1 MNDGVVAG
9 LAVTAYRPGDEK
21 GPEPGAERA
30 SGERATVFAEKYAE
44 KQNAAEAKL
53 RAAATAADETSASNA
68 PTPVAVSAVP
78 REGPALGGSP
88 VFVAG
93 ADLSPASSFCLFRF
107 GVAAAEA
114 EAEERNANEFLGRP
128 ASAAPGVFVS
138 SALMACERPPAPA
151 WAGALMSAHVEV
163 GSPALGWSAS
173 GTAAFVPRRGGAATR
188 VHPRRLPSE
197 GGAETTVFSDARN
210 ANFAFLAS
218 CRFGTIGPVLGVE
231 SLRGETGEGE
241 TACVSPAMAPRREVR
256 VYGSDPEASG
266 SLFSTGAG
274 TTARVDETDLVA
286 RDAKRSYRSSLQEP
300 AETTQRLTETSALGS
315 QTAVLARLDAL
326 ASAVAAGAAVTGVR
340 FPEKKSVPAEFGGA
354 VALEGVFPAAFSSG
368 AFLDLFGTQITCRFG
383 SVTVAGRRID
393 GTSVECAAPSA
404 KPGAK
409 RVAVDGA
416 AGDVALEHVARTF
429 SLSSS
434 SSSADAADAADFFGL
449 IEQNSEDAFFS
460 GFANPEIRGETRVVH
475 YAGGS
480 DVFADA
486 RGFVRFELSEPFVF
500 GKKTGSGGEARYA
513 SSATTLFCAFDDD
526 VFARARLVSS
536 VSGTC
541 DAPFSFSR
549 TSARAGTSAGTS
561 AVDTKTSA
569 PSRTRRAFVVSR
581 DQKAPPFDART
592 SFAVATKDTFVFS
605 TTRRASFAPRFS
617 PVVSGAAP
625 SVADAAG
632 GTTVAL
638 FGALLFDAHRDNLA
652 SPASLAWCR
661 FGSLGPVLGRR
672 EDDDD
677 GFAGALACVAPARA
691 PARGVPVTAF
701 DAFEGSSDV
710 LVAFVNRPASAFAVP
725 SFVVR
730 NEGGIG
736 DRLSTVT
743 VHFAGRRAPRAVA
756 PAPAG
761 PAFDVLELSVPG
773 AAGFAVP
780 FALET
785 MDAAAVI
792 LAVPSVVS
800 ADGGSVVRLA
810 GARVGA
816 LSFGSRGENVW
827 CAFLDPDAGLNAATM
842 AVTFSSALAACESP
856 PVRGTPS
863 DALFGRVDAVKDA
876 ASHALLFDSN
886 AATSVRGASFARVTP
901 VFATAASPA
910 SADWLASPTV
920 TLTLKRSG
928 AASPLADQSSCWIGV
943 VGPIRARR
951 VSASEVACVAP
962 AHAGKRTAPVRLL
975 SDLSAPASFAGVS
988 GEKELFVAFTVS
1000 ADAMDARGRPG
1011 GSKTRANRDS
1021 QDLTPSEKTSRAGKA
1036 SRLGAVVHSVSPRA
1050 SFGGAPATLHGARFG
1065 DDTSRT
1071 KAWCFFEDD
1080 TRRVFASRATYVSGA
1095 FTRCAFS
1102 SLPSHYRARESS
1114 GELSRALEVTV
1125 ALAGVE
1131 NDQESDETIF
1141 GAARFE
1147 TRRALSITVVSAT
1160 PRVVPASGGVEVTIA
1175 GTGFPSR
1182 LAERKSGGAS
1192 DETSDAVIAAELR
1205 FGCRFG
1211 SVGPVAAR
1219 HVSASS
1225 ATCVSPASAP
1235 SAAAVSARAVPVG
1248 FALDP
1253 ETHLAETTWGD
1264 GAFRDA
1270 AVRELSSRGAEA
1282 SATVLVDGASS
1293 GVSPTALAAHGT
1305 VAGGASFDVLD
1316 VALSTRFSFTDDADE
1331 NNTPLRCVFGENSA
1345 ASSTSSAAFHSSV
1358 RRGGSV
1364 SANRVTCQA
1373 PSRLALGGLG
1383 FEALRVF
1390 AASRGSFVA
1399 GHCRPGLAPLQFA
1412 FAPVPKVTGLFPKR
1426 AWGPEVAH
1434 VFGAHLASRADG
1446 ASGAGSVA
1454 GPFADGDA
1462 CVFGGVAVPA
1472 KVVSSA
1478 LVLCETRA
1486 GVGAN
1491 SRPGQATRRDA
1502 KRASVVGP
1510 SAVSAFGAEAV
1521 SSHGAPS
1528 LLGKTPSVSGSSS
1541 STSDDAA
1548 LWFVTVPAARPTHV
1562 DVEGGWSDGGT
1573 LARVTTSFRSRN
1585 GVNAE
1590 ETETFGWL
1598 DCAFGSTTVPGR
1610 PASASVSADG
1620 YEFGPLPGLH
1630 GRSVSEELRR
1640 AAESAD
1646 LECVSPAHAPGTVPL
1661 ELVPAKSR
1669 VPSVESGTFFS
1680 FA

>member
-1 MNDGVVAG
+1 MAPTHAGLGSRRGVAETMRRTRGRAREGGCLGGDEGGERRAGPSRYDDGSHQPDGAWRFERSESFTRGSRRPRSAWSRRSTHSLAFLLCALLTLASATRAQSPEDFDGRQEGAVAVRALAPERGFVTGGLRVVVHGAGFTDALACQFGPHVVAPVSIHEDGTRMLCVAPPFANQLGGFVRVGVAIRVGGGDAASAASAPRGALTFAYEVTPNAENVFPRRVDASGGEILFITGRNLHVASACAFEPHPVAFAEKRFVSSALGTCEAPPRTPGQGVVALISPIASREEISRDFSLSALSHETSGAGLHLNDGGVAG

-30 SGERATVFAEKYAE
+30 SGARATVFASNKK
-44 KQNAAEAKL
+44 KQNAAEATL
-53 RAAATAADETSASNA
+53 RAAAMAADETSASNA

-78 REGPALGGSP
+78 REGPASGGSP

-114 EAEERNANEFLGRP
+114 EAEERNVNAFLRRP

-286 RDAKRSYRSSLQEP
+286 RDAERSHRSERSQER
-300 AETTQRLTETSALGS
+300 ETERLPETSAFAVS
-315 QTAVLARLDAL
+315 SAAVLARLDAL
-326 ASAVAAGAAVTGVR
+326 ASAVAAGAAVHRVR
-340 FPEKKSVPAEFGGA
+340 SPESKKVPAEFGGA

-368 AFLDLFGTQITCRFG
+368 AFFEIFGTQITCRFG
-383 SVTVAGRRID
+383 SVAVTGRRID

-429 SLSSS
+429 SSSSS

-449 IEQNSEDAFFS
+449 IEREEDAFETIAS
-460 GFANPEIRGETRVVH
+460 PEIRGETRLVH

-486 RGFVRFELSEPFVF
+486 RGFVLFELSEPFF
-500 GKKTGSGGEARYA
+500 FATRRGKKSGSGGEPRYA

-541 DAPFSFSR
+541 DAPFSFSFSR
-549 TSARAGTSAGTS
+549 TSARAGTSA
-561 AVDTKTSA
+561 VDAKTKTKTN
-569 PSRTRRAFVVSR
+569 R
-581 DQKAPPFDART
+581 KALTTPFDARA
-592 SFAVATKDTFVFS
+592 SFAVATKAFAFLSREDDTFVFS

-638 FGALLFDAHRDNLA
+638 FGALPFDAHR
-652 SPASLAWCR
+652 PASLAWCR
-661 FGSLGPVLGRR
+661 FGSLGPVLGRP

-691 PARGVPVTAF
+691 PARAVPVTAF

-730 NEGGIG
+730 DEGEIG
-736 DRLSTVT
+736 NRLSTVT
-743 VHFAGRRAPRAVA
+743 VYFAERRAPRAVT

-773 AAGFAVP
+773 ASGFAVP

-785 MDAAAVI
+785 VDAAAVV
-792 LAVPSVVS
+792 LAVPSTVS

-816 LSFGSRGENVW
+816 RAFGSGSLGGNVW
-827 CAFLDPDAGLNAATM
+827 CVFLDPDAGSRAATM
-842 AVTFSSALAACESP
+842 ATTFSSALAACESP

-876 ASHALLFDSN
+876 ASHGAFDSN

-901 VFATAASPA
+901 APATAASPA

-951 VSASEVACVAP
+951 VSTSEVACVAP
-962 AHAGKRTAPVRLL
+962 AHAGKRLAPVRLL
-975 SDLSAPASFAGVS
+975 SDLSAPAPFGDFSGAGGG
-988 GEKELFVAFTVS
+988 GEKLAVAFTVS

-1011 GSKTRANRDS
+1011 GSRSRRRARDS
-1021 QDLTPSEKTSRAGKA
+1021 QDFTPSSASRASP
-1036 SRLGAVVHSVSPRA
+1036 SRGAVVHSVTPRA
-1050 SFGGAPATLHGARFG
+1050 SFGGAPATLRGARFG
-1065 DDTSRT
+1065 DESGDRT
-1071 KAWCFFEDD
+1071 KTWCFFEDD

-1095 FTRCAFS
+1095 LARCAFS
-1102 SLPSHYRARESS
+1102 PLPSQSSRARESS
-1114 GELSRALEVTV
+1114 GDISRALDVTV
-1125 ALAGVE
+1125 ALAGVDGE
-1131 NDQESDETIF
+1131 PMNDERDETIF

-1160 PRVVPASGGVEVTIA
+1160 PRVVPASGGATIAIA

-1182 LAERKSGGAS
+1182 LAERLSMSGGAS
-1192 DETSDAVIAAELR
+1192 EPSDAIGASELR

-1235 SAAAVSARAVPVG
+1235 SAFSFSFSSRRDTARAVPVG

-1264 GAFRDA
+1264 DAFRDA
-1270 AVRELSSRGAEA
+1270 APRREIFFGKVGKGS
-1282 SATVLVDGASS
+1282 SATVLVDGASIS

-1305 VAGGASFDVLD
+1305 VAGGAY
-1316 VALSTRFSFTDDADE
+1316 
-1331 NNTPLRCVFGENSA
+1331 
-1345 ASSTSSAAFHSSV
+1345 
-1358 RRGGSV
+1358 
-1364 SANRVTCQA
+1364 
-1373 PSRLALGGLG
+1373 
-1383 FEALRVF
+1383 
-1390 AASRGSFVA
+1390 
-1399 GHCRPGLAPLQFA
+1399 
-1412 FAPVPKVTGLFPKR
+1412 
-1426 AWGPEVAH
+1426 
-1434 VFGAHLASRADG
+1434 SRARG
-1446 ASGAGSVA
+1446 
-1454 GPFADGDA
+1454 
-1462 CVFGGVAVPA
+1462 
-1472 KVVSSA
+1472 
-1478 LVLCETRA
+1478 RA
-1486 GVGAN
+1486 PQKKRFFCHPPKPRN
-1491 SRPGQATRRDA
+1491 LKRP
-1502 KRASVVGP
+1502 
-1510 SAVSAFGAEAV
+1510 
-1521 SSHGAPS
+1521 
-1528 LLGKTPSVSGSSS
+1528 
-1541 STSDDAA
+1541 
-1548 LWFVTVPAARPTHV
+1548 
-1562 DVEGGWSDGGT
+1562 
-1573 LARVTTSFRSRN
+1573 
-1585 GVNAE
+1585 
-1590 ETETFGWL
+1590 
-1598 DCAFGSTTVPGR
+1598 
-1610 PASASVSADG
+1610 
-1620 YEFGPLPGLH
+1620 
-1630 GRSVSEELRR
+1630 RR
-1640 AAESAD
+1640 AAPVR
-1646 LECVSPAHAPGTVPL
+1646 LRRG
-1661 ELVPAKSR
+1661 
-1669 VPSVESGTFFS
+1669 
-1680 FA
+1680 